1 VGAVTT
7 NVKTS
12 SIHDIGETPLNGTQ
26 HGTAIYYRAL
36 GSGSP
41 TGVISGNTLTN
52 YQKGGITVS
61 GKVSATITNN
71 HVTGQGPV
79 NYIAQNGIQM
89 GYGAKGSVTGNTVIG
104 NAYTGGGQTSSA
116 GILVVG
122 GPCFSLPYTTGLT
135 IARTRCGTTTS
146 ASGSSTRPWS
156 TPTASPVRPPR
167 TTR

>member
-36 GSGSP
+36 GSGSA

-61 GKVSATITNN
+61 GKVSAT
-71 HVTGQGPV
+71 
-79 NYIAQNGIQM
+79 NYQKRWIKAHR
-89 GYGAKGSVTGNTVIG
+89 AT
-104 NAYTGGGQTSSA
+104 
-116 GILVVG
+116 LVPPRAPIVG
-122 GPCFSLPYTTGLT
+122 
-135 IARTRCGTTTS
+135 RE
-146 ASGSSTRPWS
+146 GSSF
-156 TPTASPVRPPR
+156 
-167 TTR
+167 